1 MPVDRV
7 VINLLFVYLFTVW
20 GRDFFFFLKDGSEFM
35 YCICLSKSNGL
46 FGSLK
51 KEGE

>member
-20 GRDFFFFLKDGSEFM
+20 GRDFFFFKDGSEFM
-35 YCICLSKSNGL
+35 YCICLSKINGL